1 MPAWGVARKSVS
13 PSMET
18 RPVPNATASASIL
31 EGYVRS
37 RDLMF
42 QMLRARI
49 FASLRLRGGNSASS
63 TYVMV
68 ASLILNS
75 PTLDRWPGAPLATPR
90 LDRHLVGDLLAEV
103 RPVDV

>member
-1 MPAWGVARKSVS
+1 VS

-49 FASLRLRGGNSASS
+49 FASLRLRGWKFRVVD
-63 TYVMV
+63 TREW
-68 ASLILNS
+68 SL
-75 PTLDRWPGAPLATPR
+75 R
-90 LDRHLVGDLLAEV
+90 
-103 RPVDV
+103 